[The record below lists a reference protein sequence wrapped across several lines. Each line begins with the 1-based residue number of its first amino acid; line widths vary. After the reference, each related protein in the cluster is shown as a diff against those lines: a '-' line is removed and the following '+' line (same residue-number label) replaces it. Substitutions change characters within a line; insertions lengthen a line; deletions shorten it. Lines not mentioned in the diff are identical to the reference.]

1 MDIFGA
7 GMLFAL
13 LILIYMG
20 IAEVFTVL
28 FRFTGLPAEK
38 ARFQV
43 VSLLTGSGFTTRESE
58 LVVSTRKRRKL
69 ARITML
75 FGYVFNITIVSAFV
89 NVFLSLKQAEL
100 TSIFWGL
107 PAPIAFFALIML
119 LRKNKK
125 IHAWENRRIEHLAG
139 RLSGQ
144 DAGNCLLLLDYIGA
158 NAMVT
163 VTIRVLPEELRDV
176 PLAQTGLKSEHGILV
191 MLLARGGGEP
201 ESVSA
206 DTVFLPGDRITVLG
220 PLDTVRAV
228 FHAEEQVSDESE

>member
-107 PAPIAFFALIML
+107 PAPIAFFAPAARFGSEGGVGEQ
-119 LRKNKK
+119 LREFRELVSALHQAGCDRDFLAPQVEGAVEPRPEARRLT
-125 IHAWENRRIEHLAG
+125 HATTFCDPSYSR
-139 RLSGQ
+139 
-144 DAGNCLLLLDYIGA
+144 
-158 NAMVT
+158 
-163 VTIRVLPEELRDV
+163 
-176 PLAQTGLKSEHGILV
+176 QTGWRTLV
-191 MLLARGGGEP
+191 
-201 ESVSA
+201 
-206 DTVFLPGDRITVLG
+206 
-220 PLDTVRAV
+220 
-228 FHAEEQVSDESE
+228 